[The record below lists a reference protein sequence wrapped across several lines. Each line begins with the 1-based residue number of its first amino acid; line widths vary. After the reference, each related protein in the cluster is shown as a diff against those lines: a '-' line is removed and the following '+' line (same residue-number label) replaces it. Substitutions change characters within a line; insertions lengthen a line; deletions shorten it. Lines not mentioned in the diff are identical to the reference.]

1 MTENKRFKMVIADDD
16 GNFYYLDK
24 VTGEKIRSTMQ
35 LEDKLNELNDE
46 NERLK
51 GSIEELYFTQIYKPT
66 GKMTDELYSKVM
78 SVILTED
85 EVND

>member
-16 GNFYYLDK
+16 CNFYYLDK